1 MTFITKSLLLKRLS
15 SRQGALSKGFTLVE
29 LMIVVAIIGILS
41 AVAIPQYLNVRDRSD
56 SKTKIA
62 EALGFATECAT
73 FNAEGDATATDVT
86 DPGGGTS
93 FAATTKSCGGSTPV
107 ERIITSKQWNVAQSV
122 TCFNTSLTA
131 TKSVKVTISPAGAI
145 TACTK
150 NT

>member
-1 MTFITKSLLLKRLS
+1 MTSITKFQLLKGLS

-73 FNAEGDATATDVT
+73 FNAEGDPTATDVT
-86 DPGGGTS
+86 DPGGGAS
-93 FAATTKSCGGSTPV
+93 FAATTKSCGGSTPAQ
-107 ERIITSKQWNVAQSV
+107 RIITSKQWNVAQSV
-122 TCFNTSLTA
+122 TCFSTSLA
-131 TKSVKVTISPAGAI
+131 STKSVKVTISSAGAI
-145 TACTK
+145 TACEK
-150 NT
+150 NS